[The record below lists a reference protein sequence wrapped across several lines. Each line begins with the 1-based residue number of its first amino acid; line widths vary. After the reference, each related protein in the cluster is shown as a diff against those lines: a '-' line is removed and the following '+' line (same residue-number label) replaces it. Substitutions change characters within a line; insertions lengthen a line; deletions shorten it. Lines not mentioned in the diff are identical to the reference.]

1 MHVDSGHLFRILFG
15 QKKNQYMENVRTLPE
30 AVLGIISGGQLLEDQ
45 TENIGYVVHVLRD
58 DSGMSPAEAKQL
70 FIMDYHRVPHLYST
84 TGSEEDLQEFLTR
97 LEAAWYSK

>member
-1 MHVDSGHLFRILFG
+1 MHVDSGHLFRIVFG

-45 TENIGYVVHVLRD
+45 TENIGYFVHVLRD
-58 DSGMSPAEAKQL
+58 DSGMILEKAKQL
-70 FIMDYHRVPHLYST
+70 FIMDYDRVPHLYST

-97 LEAAWYSK
+97 LEAAW